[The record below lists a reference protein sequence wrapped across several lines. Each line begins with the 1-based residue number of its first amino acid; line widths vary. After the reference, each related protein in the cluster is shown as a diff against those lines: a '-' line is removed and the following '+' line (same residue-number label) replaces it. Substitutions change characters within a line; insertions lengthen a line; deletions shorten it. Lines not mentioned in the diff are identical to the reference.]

1 MRITYHKWSSC
12 AIFHFSLFIF
22 HFSVCYWKMKYKV
35 KDTEK
40 WKVKSEKWKAKVKNE
55 SHVYVGIG
63 TPRPFFTFH
72 FSFFTFQ
79 FVTEKWKPKWKI
91 LKNENT
97 KWKVIID
104 FRNELYLF
112 FILCLKTRNFPV
124 SAPRHTGVMLRAPS
138 LWLRPP
144 YLLVKPLEPY
154 WKASLCEHVHLLK
167 RHLTSTT
174 FNCFGLLRG
183 HVWICPSF
191 GNKRFI
197 PSSIIRS
204 NIMGVHSIMYVFEKM
219 IACTVVAF
227 VPFIVQL
234 VADEAHQQW
243 MYNGLFL
250 AVDN

>member
-1 MRITYHKWSSC
+1 MLALHAALIEVGDWCLSWRSLTRSPNCDIHRYALTVFIMKGMISIETFGVSYQAIHKKDFKQEDARITYHKWSSC

-63 TPRPFFTFH
+63 TLRPFFTFH

-112 FILCLKTRNFPV
+112 FILCLKTRNF
-124 SAPRHTGVMLRAPS
+124 
-138 LWLRPP
+138 
-144 YLLVKPLEPY
+144 LVNCTFIKFSPL
-154 WKASLCEHVHLLK
+154 
-167 RHLTSTT
+167 
-174 FNCFGLLRG
+174 
-183 HVWICPSF
+183 
-191 GNKRFI
+191 
-197 PSSIIRS
+197 
-204 NIMGVHSIMYVFEKM
+204 
-219 IACTVVAF
+219 
-227 VPFIVQL
+227 
-234 VADEAHQQW
+234 
-243 MYNGLFL
+243 GLFQDTSEVGGAYSVFWSYDSYIRYL
-250 AVDN
+250 GIIFTPRCIFFAKLTPLGF